1 VRDALRERAWDLVLC
16 DHRMPRFDAPRALAL
31 VHEAKLEVPFVLVS
45 GRIGEA
51 AVVALMKAGV
61 SDYVHKDSL
70 AELATVIGRVLDEHR
85 TASEH
90 KRAQQALELF
100 ADASAMI
107 AYALDP
113 DAIVRELAKLVVK
126 HLADSCVVEVSLDD
140 RAVITASVGQAGD
153 HALDVPLASNHVAGS
168 IHMLRGTRFDDID
181 DRIAREL
188 AARITSVLDN
198 ACLLH
203 QARMAR
209 AAAETANRL
218 KDEFL
223 AITSHEL
230 RTPMTSI
237 LGFTRLLL
245 AGQIP
250 DDRRVRALE
259 VIDRNT
265 LVLARILDDLLDYA
279 RISSGRLQ
287 LGLVPVSL
295 AVIAESA
302 IEAIQPTA
310 EAKRIRI
317 ASTMVDAATRVR
329 GDQLRLQQVVTI
341 LLANA
346 IRFTAN
352 DGHVNV
358 AVLRRGEH
366 VELRVSDTGDG
377 IDAAFLP
384 FVFERFRQGDTGHA
398 RRHGGLGLG
407 LAIAKHLVELHD
419 GIIEAHSPGPGCG
432 ATFVVRLPAVH
443 ADLAVVPTAEAI
455 DPPASLDGLRILVV
469 DDDASSRDLLDGIL
483 GLHGGSVVVA
493 ANVTEALDAFV
504 EAPPDLMVSDLSM
517 PGGTGYDLVR
527 HIRRLPATRG
537 GQVPAIAL
545 SALTRDEDRVAA
557 LDAGFDRFLAKPID
571 PHELVGVISQ
581 VVAIRSA

>member
-1 VRDALRERAWDLVLC
+1 
-16 DHRMPRFDAPRALAL
+16 
-31 VHEAKLEVPFVLVS
+31 
-45 GRIGEA
+45 
-51 AVVALMKAGV
+51 
-61 SDYVHKDSL
+61 
-70 AELATVIGRVLDEHR
+70 
-85 TASEH
+85 
-90 KRAQQALELF
+90 
-100 ADASAMI
+100 
-107 AYALDP
+107 
-113 DAIVRELAKLVVK
+113 
-126 HLADSCVVEVSLDD
+126 
-140 RAVITASVGQAGD
+140 
-153 HALDVPLASNHVAGS
+153 
-168 IHMLRGTRFDDID
+168 
-181 DRIAREL
+181 
-188 AARITSVLDN
+188 
-198 ACLLH
+198 
-203 QARMAR
+203 
-209 AAAETANRL
+209 
-218 KDEFL
+218 
-223 AITSHEL
+223 
-230 RTPMTSI
+230 
-237 LGFTRLLL
+237 
-245 AGQIP
+245 
-250 DDRRVRALE
+250 
-259 VIDRNT
+259 
-265 LVLARILDDLLDYA
+265 
-279 RISSGRLQ
+279 
-287 LGLVPVSL
+287 
-295 AVIAESA
+295 
-302 IEAIQPTA
+302 
-310 EAKRIRI
+310 
-317 ASTMVDAATRVR
+317 VR

-358 AVLRRGEH
+358 AVVRRGEH
-366 VELRVSDTGDG
+366 VELRVADTGDG

-443 ADLAVVPTAEAI
+443 ADLAVVPTSETS

-493 ANVTEALDAFV
+493 ANVTEAIDAFV

-537 GQVPAIAL
+537 GRVPAIAL

-571 PHELVGVISQ
+571 PRELVGVISQ